1 MLASALEIQLKLYKP
16 AELKTQQVFF
26 WEIINMDFTSD
37 ILHSNRKGKVRH
49 GSVHKPVHHSV
60 SFSFDDAR
68 ELAYVFQGKKSG
80 YSCGRQVN
88 PTVSAL

>member
-1 MLASALEIQLKLYKP
+1 MG
-16 AELKTQQVFF
+16 
-26 WEIINMDFTSD
+26 FTSD

-68 ELAYVFQGKKSG
+68 ELAYVFQGKKVVIPTE
-80 YSCGRQVN
+80 GRSIQL
-88 PTVSAL
+88 SLLYKRR

>member
-1 MLASALEIQLKLYKP
+1 MG
-16 AELKTQQVFF
+16 
-26 WEIINMDFTSD
+26 FTSD
-37 ILHSNRKGKVRH
+37 IVHSNRKGKVRH

-80 YSCGRQVN
+80 YSYGRQVN
-88 PTVSAL
+88 PTVTALQEKIDLMEKS